1 MSAEDKE
8 ISKNLIEKKK
18 KKSAKK
24 IIKNYAENQR
34 LSILVLWMQN
44 KLVIY

>member
-8 ISKNLIEKKK
+8 ISKNLIKKK